1 MKRATLLL
9 GMAATLAFGANVN
22 EGLLVGKTWTCETG
36 AITDER
42 TKIKISSIGVMKF
55 NKGGTYES
63 SGTINFISPEKYAI
77 NTSETG
83 NWKLKGDKLFK
94 YTHTV
99 KATSKEK
106 PEYAKMIETAQQFAI
121 EQQKKLGENANE
133 ETDGYVLI
141 SELTSSKLTFKNPNN
156 ASDVPLICKAK

>member
-22 EGLLVGKTWTCETG
+22 QSLLVGKTWTCETG
-36 AITDER
+36 AITDEQ
-42 TKIKISSIGVMKF
+42 TKIKVSSVMKF
-55 NKGGTYES
+55 NKSGAYES

-83 NWKLKGDKLFK
+83 NWKLKGDKLFQ
-94 YTHTV
+94 YAHTV

-106 PEYAKMIETAQQFAI
+106 PDYAKMIEAAQQFAI
-121 EQQKKLGENANE
+121 EGQKKLGENANE
-133 ETDGYVLI
+133 EIDDYVQIL
-141 SELTSSKLTFKNPNN
+141 ELTNSKLTFKNPDK
-156 ASDVPLICKAK
+156 ASDVSLVCKAK